1 MSGVA
6 SDSNDKPYP
15 RQSRGNNFPLMWNPK
30 AFGVERSANFS
41 VSLSVTAIIISH
53 FSRLKATR
61 IGTHMAAVLLEVQD
75 VVSHW
80 ASGIPGR
87 GI

>member
-1 MSGVA
+1 
-6 SDSNDKPYP
+6 
-15 RQSRGNNFPLMWNPK
+15 MWNPK
-30 AFGVERSANFS
+30 AFGVERSPNFS

-61 IGTHMAAVLLEVQD
+61 IGTHMAAVLLEVRD

-80 ASGIPGR
+80 GRGIPGR
-87 GI
+87 GM